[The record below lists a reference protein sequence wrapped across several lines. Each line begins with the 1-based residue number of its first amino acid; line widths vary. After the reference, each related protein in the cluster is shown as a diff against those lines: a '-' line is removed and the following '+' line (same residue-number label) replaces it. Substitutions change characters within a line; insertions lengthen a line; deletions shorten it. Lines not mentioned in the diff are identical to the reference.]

1 MGQLIKKVDA
11 ILAQNFQDIDVA
23 LVVKRGVSRIGGFV
37 IWSGFSGQPQLE
49 RQSQLWKV
57 LKANLSQ
64 EEELM
69 LGTILTVTPQEV
81 AAMEEVAVAA

>member
-1 MGQLIKKVDA
+1 MEKLVQKVNT
-11 ILAQNFQDIDVA
+11 ILEASFPGIEIAV
-23 LVVKRGVSRIGGFV
+23 VVKRGIKRITGFV

-49 RQSQLWKV
+49 RQHQLWKV

-64 EEELM
+64 EEELT

-81 AAMEEVAVAA
+81 AAMEEHAVAV